1 MPAFHRSFNPYSSA
15 PPPPAS
21 LPHYIIPPST
31 IEPLTNE
38 QAGALIDSFLQT
50 QNGKIL
56 TLHRL
61 ADHLLGRTQ
70 LVDDGDIKE
79 LEDLLEEERRREGG
93 VVHVVPEDVTVEEI
107 VEETKGEMNQIPN
120 IETDKKRARKE
131 ERRMKK
137 ETQREK
143 RKAEENQH
151 QREENVGGS
160 KESKK
165 LKKDKEHKASK
176 KN

>member
-1 MPAFHRSFNPYSSA
+1 MPALHRSFNPYSSA

-21 LPHYIIPPST
+21 LPDYIISPST
-31 IEPLTNE
+31 IESLTNE
-38 QAGALIDSFLQT
+38 QAGALIDSFLQS

-70 LVDDGDIKE
+70 VVDDDDIKE
-79 LEDLLEEERRREGG
+79 LEDVLEEERRREGG
-93 VVHVVPEDVTVEEI
+93 VVHVQPEEI
-107 VEETKGEMNQIPN
+107 SGDETEYRDTEHTNQMPT

-131 ERRMKK
+131 ERRIKK
-137 ETQREK
+137 EKKHEK
-143 RKAEENQH
+143 RKRDEIQH
-151 QREENVGGS
+151 NDEIDTS

-165 LKKDKEHKASK
+165 VKKEKKHKSKERH
-176 KN
+176 